1 MLQLA
6 APLPDAAWQT
16 ELCVHASQLAPCQ
29 PGLQDAHVDD
39 APFAHTPMPARARA
53 RHLRRA
59 YAACSRG
66 AALAEL
72 GQPGRNLAKVTLHAT
87 LRIRLPRDLNYHSAL
102 MLGT

>member
-29 PGLQDAHVDD
+29 PGLQDAHVDV

-53 RHLRRA
+53 PLCAAPMPPVAGRPSRR
-59 YAACSRG
+59 R
-66 AALAEL
+66 LA
-72 GQPGRNLAKVTLHAT
+72 
-87 LRIRLPRDLNYHSAL
+87 
-102 MLGT
+102 